1 MSVFRLIRRQAFALA
16 IILCAASAYLWPGLY
31 IEWFGVKL
39 APFVG
44 PSIQLIMFG
53 MGTTLTAADFLR
65 VAKAP
70 WGVAVGA
77 VLQFSIMPLAAL
89 GVAKV
94 LGFQGEL
101 AAGTSWACVRQAA
114 FSPSTRRRE
123 HTTRGSA
130 NCSTRRSPH
139 SDVTCR
145 GRWRTFCRR
154 LCPWDAMRG
163 G

>member
-70 WGVAVGA
+70 WSVAVGA

-94 LGFQGEL
+94 LGSMGLQGVPFCSPEVFPFCSPRNTATCL
-101 AAGTSWACVRQAA
+101 A
-114 FSPSTRRRE
+114 
-123 HTTRGSA
+123 
-130 NCSTRRSPH
+130 
-139 SDVTCR
+139 
-145 GRWRTFCRR
+145 
-154 LCPWDAMRG
+154 
-163 G
+163 

>member
-1 MSVFRLIRRQAFALA
+1 MIVLGFLRRQAFALA
-16 IILCAASAYLWPGLY
+16 IIACAASAYLWPGLY

-39 APFVG
+39 MPFVG

-77 VLQFSIMPLAAL
+77 VLQFTVMPLAAV

-94 LGFQGEL
+94 LGFEG
-101 AAGTSWACVRQAA
+101 SWRPGC
-114 FSPSTRRRE
+114 
-123 HTTRGSA
+123 
-130 NCSTRRSPH
+130 C
-139 SDVTCR
+139 
-145 GRWRTFCRR
+145 
-154 LCPWDAMRG
+154 
-163 G
+163 